1 MNKKIFTYIL
11 ILAAVPSVIAAGA
24 FLFDDRQYAFVSLAV
39 ALLACVP
46 FFAVFEKDDSKNST
60 QKMIVVAVMTALSV
74 VGRIVFTPI
83 PGFKPVTA
91 IVVIT
96 AMYFG
101 CEAGFMTGSLSALIS
116 NFYFGQGP
124 WTPLQM
130 FVWGF
135 IGFLAGLLAAP
146 LRRSRIILAVY
157 AVFAGV
163 VYSLLMDVWTV
174 LWWDG
179 AFNEVRYW
187 AAVISSLSFTAVYA
201 VSNVVFLLLLAKPIG
216 RKLQRIK
223 IRYGI

>member
-1 MNKKIFTYIL
+1 MNRKILTYIL
-11 ILAAVPSVIAAGA
+11 ITAAVPAVIAAGA
-24 FLFDDRQYAFVSLAV
+24 FLFDNRRYAFVSLAV

-46 FFAVFEKDDSKNST
+46 FFLAFERNGQKNGT

-116 NFYFGQGP
+116 NFYCGQGP

-135 IGFLAGLLAAP
+135 VGFLAGLLASP
-146 LRRSRIILAVY
+146 LRRRRIVLAVY
-157 AVFAGV
+157 AVFSGA

-179 AFNEVRYW
+179 AFNAARYL
-187 AAVISSLSFTAVYA
+187 AAIVSSLPFTAVYA
-201 VSNVVFLLLLAKPIG
+201 ASNVVFMLLLAKPIG
-216 RKLQRIK
+216 RKLERIK
-223 IRYGI
+223 LRYGI